1 MKANFDWNYVSAG
14 APYIT
19 ISLTAIAVNTS
30 AISLLGDPENVAVGF
45 DEKNMMIGIMPHDGN
60 KNVKLYKF
68 SGRMK
73 NSWVRIRCKDF
84 IKYLSSLAGKNFSPV
99 IRYVAKHNEEDN
111 LLYISI
117 LDNNGKS

>member
-1 MKANFDWNYVSAG
+1 
-14 APYIT
+14 
-19 ISLTAIAVNTS
+19 
-30 AISLLGDPENVAVGF
+30 
-45 DEKNMMIGIMPHDGN
+45 MMIGIMPHDGN